1 MSLIEGAEKV
11 VRYLGKDIVPP
22 DQKRQLWYWYMT
34 AKRQLI
40 THSRDLP
47 AITLI
52 EVNTDCNRSCSYCSN
67 KVFPKPHQLMDE
79 DIFQKV
85 IGDLAEVNYR
95 GRIALHQS
103 SEPLLHPNLEG
114 LMAYA
119 DSKLPQSELAIYT
132 NGDFLDRARFDRL
145 NAAGVD
151 TWIITQ
157 HGANIPKPLEELVAN
172 LAPAE
177 RERVTFQTIWQNKLY
192 NRTVPGL
199 IPEGQRIIPNPCF
212 TASYHLQV
220 LVDGSVPQCCMGFMG
235 ENIFGNVKERN
246 LIDIWMDPEFR
257 TFRTEVGHA
266 QFKLDVCQRC
276 VSDEPTVN
284 SGQPIQVQ
292 SLGWLREQANHP

>member
-1 MSLIEGAEKV
+1 MGFIEGAEKV

-22 DQKRQLWYWYMT
+22 AQKRQLWYWYMT
-34 AKRQLI
+34 AKRQII

-47 AITLI
+47 AIALI

-67 KVFPKPHQLMDE
+67 KVFPKPHQLMEE
-79 DIFQKV
+79 DVFQKV

-114 LMAYA
+114 LMDYA
-119 DSKLPQSELAIYT
+119 DSKLPRAELAIYT

-157 HGANIPKPLEELVAN
+157 HGANIPKPLEELIAN
-172 LAPAE
+172 LTPDE
-177 RERVTFQTIWQNKLY
+177 RKRVTFQTIWQNKLY
-192 NRTVPGL
+192 NRTIPGL

-212 TASYHLQV
+212 HANYHLQV

-235 ENIFGNVKERN
+235 EHIFGNVKERN
-246 LIDIWMDPEFR
+246 LMDIWMDPEFR
-257 TFRTEVGHA
+257 TFRTEVGHG

-276 VSDEPTVN
+276 VSDKPTE
-284 SGQPIQVQ
+284 SPQLIQVQ
-292 SLGWLREQANHP
+292 PRFSSLRETAPHL